1 MKCKLSLKKIVLFL
15 FFIVIIS
22 CVITSVT
29 TAEETGPRTI
39 GNMYVSPMYEDS
51 VPIDD
56 GKVIHVLS
64 GLDYLQFWRHKI
76 VSELS
81 GFFSHTVLYET
92 FIFLSPL
99 IFALLGFICLLLCT
113 ADRRKKPSSLQEN
126 ILLSIR
132 ENPGITQKQITDTVR
147 CSRGS
152 VCYHLHQ
159 LEKTGK
165 IRKLHLGT
173 APQYYPSAEL
183 PSPDTLLEQTILLL
197 LSRKKSGKFLR
208 TLYENPCITQKRTC
222 RTPQHPSDNRPLV
235 PSHLHQKP
243 HTLRRTKRPGT
254 PLLPHP
260 RSRNNLHPPHT
271 RHPKPLNQKKR
282 KNKKRITHDP
292 QSAVPSQN
300 NQPSSYP
307 HGKYLPYGT
316 RPQEPT
322 QPQPPPHPPQPQA
335 TTNTAEA
342 SPSTKS

>member
-1 MKCKLSLKKIVLFL
+1 MKCKLSLKIIVLFL

-132 ENPGITQKQITDTVR
+132 ENPGITQKQITGTVR

-197 LSRKKSGKFLR
+197 LSRKKSGRFLR
-208 TLYENPCITQKRTC
+208 TLYENPCITQKELAALL
-222 RTPQHPSDNRPLV
+222 NIRPTTA
-235 PSHLHQKP
+235 HWYLH
-243 HTLRRTKRPGT
+243 T
-254 PLLPHP
+254 
-260 RSRNNLHPPHT
+260 
-271 RHPKPLNQKKR
+271 
-282 KNKKRITHDP
+282 
-292 QSAVPSQN
+292 
-300 NQPSSYP
+300 Y
-307 HGKYLPYGT
+307 
-316 RPQEPT
+316 
-322 QPQPPPHPPQPQA
+322 
-335 TTNTAEA
+335 
-342 SPSTKS
+342 TKSRILSVEQNGRERHYSLTREAETICARLIPDTQNP

>member
-126 ILLSIR
+126 ILLCIR

-165 IRKLHLGT
+165 IRKLNFGT

-183 PSPDTLLEQTILLL
+183 PSPDTLIEQTILLL
-197 LSRKKSGKFLR
+197 LSRKKSGRFLR
-208 TLYENPCITQKRTC
+208 TLYEHPGITQKELAALL
-222 RTPQHPSDNRPLV
+222 NIRPTTA
-235 PSHLHQKP
+235 HWYLH
-243 HTLRRTKRPGT
+243 T
-254 PLLPHP
+254 
-260 RSRNNLHPPHT
+260 
-271 RHPKPLNQKKR
+271 
-282 KNKKRITHDP
+282 
-292 QSAVPSQN
+292 
-300 NQPSSYP
+300 Y
-307 HGKYLPYGT
+307 
-316 RPQEPT
+316 
-322 QPQPPPHPPQPQA
+322 
-335 TTNTAEA
+335 
-342 SPSTKS
+342 TKSRILSVEQNGRELHYSLTREAETICARLISDTQNP

>member
-208 TLYENPCITQKRTC
+208 TLYENPCITQKELAALLNIRPT
-222 RTPQHPSDNRPLV
+222 TAHWYLHTYTKNRILSV
-235 PSHLHQKP
+235 EQNGRERHYSL
-243 HTLRRTKRPGT
+243 
-254 PLLPHP
+254 
-260 RSRNNLHPPHT
+260 T
-271 RHPKPLNQKKR
+271 REAETICARLIPD
-282 KNKKRITHDP
+282 T
-292 QSAVPSQN
+292 QN
-300 NQPSSYP
+300 P
-307 HGKYLPYGT
+307 
-316 RPQEPT
+316 
-322 QPQPPPHPPQPQA
+322 
-335 TTNTAEA
+335 
-342 SPSTKS
+342 

>member
-126 ILLSIR
+126 ILLCIR
-132 ENPGITQKQITDTVR
+132 EKPGITQKQITDTVR

-165 IRKLHLGT
+165 IRKLHFGT
-173 APQYYPSAEL
+173 IPQYYPSAEL

-197 LSRKKSGKFLR
+197 LSRKKSGRFLR
-208 TLYENPCITQKRTC
+208 TLYENPCITQKELAALLNIRPT
-222 RTPQHPSDNRPLV
+222 TAHWYLHTYTKNRILSV
-235 PSHLHQKP
+235 EQNGRELHYS
-243 HTLRRTKRPGT
+243 L
-254 PLLPHP
+254 
-260 RSRNNLHPPHT
+260 T
-271 RHPKPLNQKKR
+271 REAETICARLIPD
-282 KNKKRITHDP
+282 T
-292 QSAVPSQN
+292 QN
-300 NQPSSYP
+300 P
-307 HGKYLPYGT
+307 
-316 RPQEPT
+316 
-322 QPQPPPHPPQPQA
+322 
-335 TTNTAEA
+335 
-342 SPSTKS
+342 

>member
-126 ILLSIR
+126 ILLCIR

-208 TLYENPCITQKRTC
+208 TLYEHPGITQKELAALL
-222 RTPQHPSDNRPLV
+222 NIRPTTA
-235 PSHLHQKP
+235 HWYLH
-243 HTLRRTKRPGT
+243 T
-254 PLLPHP
+254 
-260 RSRNNLHPPHT
+260 
-271 RHPKPLNQKKR
+271 
-282 KNKKRITHDP
+282 
-292 QSAVPSQN
+292 
-300 NQPSSYP
+300 Y
-307 HGKYLPYGT
+307 
-316 RPQEPT
+316 
-322 QPQPPPHPPQPQA
+322 
-335 TTNTAEA
+335 
-342 SPSTKS
+342 TKSRILSVEQNGRERHYSLTREAETICTRLIPDTQNP

>member
-113 ADRRKKPSSLQEN
+113 TDRRKKPSSLQEN

-183 PSPDTLLEQTILLL
+183 PSPDTLIEQTILLL
-197 LSRKKSGKFLR
+197 LSRKKSGRFLR
-208 TLYENPCITQKRTC
+208 TLYEHPGTTQKELAALL
-222 RTPQHPSDNRPLV
+222 NIRPTTA
-235 PSHLHQKP
+235 HWYLH
-243 HTLRRTKRPGT
+243 T
-254 PLLPHP
+254 
-260 RSRNNLHPPHT
+260 
-271 RHPKPLNQKKR
+271 
-282 KNKKRITHDP
+282 
-292 QSAVPSQN
+292 
-300 NQPSSYP
+300 Y
-307 HGKYLPYGT
+307 
-316 RPQEPT
+316 
-322 QPQPPPHPPQPQA
+322 
-335 TTNTAEA
+335 
-342 SPSTKS
+342 TKSRILSVEQNGRERHYSLTREAETICARLIPDTQNP

>member
-1 MKCKLSLKKIVLFL
+1 MKCKLSLKIIVLFL

-132 ENPGITQKQITDTVR
+132 ENPGITQKQITGTVR

-173 APQYYPSAEL
+173 TPQYYPSAEL

-197 LSRKKSGKFLR
+197 LSRKKSGRFLR
-208 TLYENPCITQKRTC
+208 TLYEHPGITQKELAALL
-222 RTPQHPSDNRPLV
+222 NIRPTTA
-235 PSHLHQKP
+235 HWYLH
-243 HTLRRTKRPGT
+243 T
-254 PLLPHP
+254 
-260 RSRNNLHPPHT
+260 
-271 RHPKPLNQKKR
+271 
-282 KNKKRITHDP
+282 
-292 QSAVPSQN
+292 
-300 NQPSSYP
+300 Y
-307 HGKYLPYGT
+307 
-316 RPQEPT
+316 
-322 QPQPPPHPPQPQA
+322 
-335 TTNTAEA
+335 
-342 SPSTKS
+342 TKSRILSIEQNGRELHYSLTREAETIFARLIPDTQNP

>member
-1 MKCKLSLKKIVLFL
+1 MKCKLSLKIIVLFL

-132 ENPGITQKQITDTVR
+132 ENPGITQKQITGTVR

-173 APQYYPSAEL
+173 TPQYYPSAEL
-183 PSPDTLLEQTILLL
+183 PSPDTLIEQTILLL

-208 TLYENPCITQKRTC
+208 TLYEHPGITQKELAALL
-222 RTPQHPSDNRPLV
+222 NIRPTTA
-235 PSHLHQKP
+235 HWYLH
-243 HTLRRTKRPGT
+243 T
-254 PLLPHP
+254 
-260 RSRNNLHPPHT
+260 
-271 RHPKPLNQKKR
+271 
-282 KNKKRITHDP
+282 
-292 QSAVPSQN
+292 
-300 NQPSSYP
+300 Y
-307 HGKYLPYGT
+307 
-316 RPQEPT
+316 
-322 QPQPPPHPPQPQA
+322 
-335 TTNTAEA
+335 
-342 SPSTKS
+342 TKSRILSIEQNGRELHYSLTREAETIFARLIPDTQNP

>member
-173 APQYYPSAEL
+173 TPQYYPSAEL
-183 PSPDTLLEQTILLL
+183 PSPDTLIEQTILLL
-197 LSRKKSGKFLR
+197 LSRKKSGRFLR
-208 TLYENPCITQKRTC
+208 TLYENPGITQKELAALL
-222 RTPQHPSDNRPLV
+222 NIRPTTA
-235 PSHLHQKP
+235 HWYLH
-243 HTLRRTKRPGT
+243 T
-254 PLLPHP
+254 
-260 RSRNNLHPPHT
+260 
-271 RHPKPLNQKKR
+271 
-282 KNKKRITHDP
+282 
-292 QSAVPSQN
+292 
-300 NQPSSYP
+300 Y
-307 HGKYLPYGT
+307 
-316 RPQEPT
+316 
-322 QPQPPPHPPQPQA
+322 
-335 TTNTAEA
+335 
-342 SPSTKS
+342 TKSRILSIEQNGRELHYSLTREAETICARLIPDTQNP

>member
-208 TLYENPCITQKRTC
+208 TLYENPGITQKELAALL
-222 RTPQHPSDNRPLV
+222 NIRPTTA
-235 PSHLHQKP
+235 HWYLH
-243 HTLRRTKRPGT
+243 T
-254 PLLPHP
+254 
-260 RSRNNLHPPHT
+260 
-271 RHPKPLNQKKR
+271 
-282 KNKKRITHDP
+282 
-292 QSAVPSQN
+292 
-300 NQPSSYP
+300 Y
-307 HGKYLPYGT
+307 
-316 RPQEPT
+316 
-322 QPQPPPHPPQPQA
+322 
-335 TTNTAEA
+335 
-342 SPSTKS
+342 TKSRILSIEQNGRELHYSLTREAETICARLIPDTQNP

>member
-208 TLYENPCITQKRTC
+208 TLYENPCITQKELAALLNIRPTTAHWYLHTYTKNRILSVEQNGRELHYSLTREAETIC
-222 RTPQHPSDNRPLV
+222 ARLISD
-235 PSHLHQKP
+235 
-243 HTLRRTKRPGT
+243 T
-254 PLLPHP
+254 
-260 RSRNNLHPPHT
+260 
-271 RHPKPLNQKKR
+271 
-282 KNKKRITHDP
+282 
-292 QSAVPSQN
+292 QN
-300 NQPSSYP
+300 P
-307 HGKYLPYGT
+307 
-316 RPQEPT
+316 
-322 QPQPPPHPPQPQA
+322 
-335 TTNTAEA
+335 
-342 SPSTKS
+342 

>member
-126 ILLSIR
+126 ILLCIR

-208 TLYENPCITQKRTC
+208 TLYEHPGITQKELATLLNIRPT
-222 RTPQHPSDNRPLV
+222 TAHWYLHTYTKNRILSV
-235 PSHLHQKP
+235 EQNGRERHYSL
-243 HTLRRTKRPGT
+243 
-254 PLLPHP
+254 
-260 RSRNNLHPPHT
+260 T
-271 RHPKPLNQKKR
+271 REAETICARLIPD
-282 KNKKRITHDP
+282 T
-292 QSAVPSQN
+292 QN
-300 NQPSSYP
+300 P
-307 HGKYLPYGT
+307 
-316 RPQEPT
+316 
-322 QPQPPPHPPQPQA
+322 
-335 TTNTAEA
+335 
-342 SPSTKS
+342 

>member
-1 MKCKLSLKKIVLFL
+1 MNCNA
-15 FFIVIIS
+15 
-22 CVITSVT
+22 ITSVLLVLLIT
-29 TAEETGPRTI
+29 GITLLGSCGFVTAEETSSSTGSPDVQVVPLSGTI
-39 GNMYVSPMYEDS
+39 IPV
-51 VPIDD
+51 DD
-56 GKVIHVLS
+56 GKEIHWVEEGSPLEIWWQKTIVGFISFFQGTILENVVLI
-64 GLDYLQFWRHKI
+64 LIPI
-76 VSELS
+76 VS
-81 GFFSHTVLYET
+81 
-92 FIFLSPL
+92 
-99 IFALLGFICLLLCT
+99 ALLGVLCIGIFT
-113 ADRRKKPSSLQEN
+113 SANKRIKSPVSEN

-173 APQYYPSAEL
+173 TPQYYPSAEL

-322 QPQPPPHPPQPQA
+322 QPQPPPHPPQPRA

>member
-173 APQYYPSAEL
+173 TPQYYPSAEL
-183 PSPDTLLEQTILLL
+183 PSPDTLIEQTILLL
-197 LSRKKSGKFLR
+197 LSRKKSGRFLR
-208 TLYENPCITQKRTC
+208 TLYEHPGITQKELAALL
-222 RTPQHPSDNRPLV
+222 NIRPTTA
-235 PSHLHQKP
+235 HWYLH
-243 HTLRRTKRPGT
+243 T
-254 PLLPHP
+254 
-260 RSRNNLHPPHT
+260 
-271 RHPKPLNQKKR
+271 
-282 KNKKRITHDP
+282 
-292 QSAVPSQN
+292 
-300 NQPSSYP
+300 Y
-307 HGKYLPYGT
+307 
-316 RPQEPT
+316 
-322 QPQPPPHPPQPQA
+322 
-335 TTNTAEA
+335 
-342 SPSTKS
+342 TKSRILSIEQNGRELHYSLTREAETICARLIPDTQNP

>member
-126 ILLSIR
+126 ILLCIR
-132 ENPGITQKQITDTVR
+132 ENPGITQKQITGTVR

-197 LSRKKSGKFLR
+197 LSRKKSGRFLR
-208 TLYENPCITQKRTC
+208 TLYEHPGTTQKELAALLNIRPT
-222 RTPQHPSDNRPLV
+222 TAHWYLHTYTKNRILSV
-235 PSHLHQKP
+235 EQNGRELRYSLTREAETICTHLIP
-243 HTLRRTKRPGT
+243 DT
-254 PLLPHP
+254 
-260 RSRNNLHPPHT
+260 
-271 RHPKPLNQKKR
+271 
-282 KNKKRITHDP
+282 
-292 QSAVPSQN
+292 QN
-300 NQPSSYP
+300 P
-307 HGKYLPYGT
+307 
-316 RPQEPT
+316 
-322 QPQPPPHPPQPQA
+322 
-335 TTNTAEA
+335 
-342 SPSTKS
+342 

>member
-197 LSRKKSGKFLR
+197 LSRKKSGRFLR
-208 TLYENPCITQKRTC
+208 TLYEHPGITQKELAALL
-222 RTPQHPSDNRPLV
+222 NIRPTTA
-235 PSHLHQKP
+235 HWYLH
-243 HTLRRTKRPGT
+243 T
-254 PLLPHP
+254 
-260 RSRNNLHPPHT
+260 
-271 RHPKPLNQKKR
+271 
-282 KNKKRITHDP
+282 
-292 QSAVPSQN
+292 
-300 NQPSSYP
+300 Y
-307 HGKYLPYGT
+307 
-316 RPQEPT
+316 
-322 QPQPPPHPPQPQA
+322 
-335 TTNTAEA
+335 
-342 SPSTKS
+342 TKSRILSIEQNGRELHYSLTREAETIFARLIPDTQNP

>member
-197 LSRKKSGKFLR
+197 LSRKKSGRFLR
-208 TLYENPCITQKRTC
+208 TLYEHPGITQKELAALL
-222 RTPQHPSDNRPLV
+222 NIRPTTA
-235 PSHLHQKP
+235 HWYLH
-243 HTLRRTKRPGT
+243 T
-254 PLLPHP
+254 
-260 RSRNNLHPPHT
+260 
-271 RHPKPLNQKKR
+271 
-282 KNKKRITHDP
+282 
-292 QSAVPSQN
+292 
-300 NQPSSYP
+300 Y
-307 HGKYLPYGT
+307 
-316 RPQEPT
+316 
-322 QPQPPPHPPQPQA
+322 
-335 TTNTAEA
+335 
-342 SPSTKS
+342 TKSRILSVEQNGRERHYSLTREAETICARLIPDTQNP

>member
-1 MKCKLSLKKIVLFL
+1 M
-15 FFIVIIS
+15 
-22 CVITSVT
+22 T

-126 ILLSIR
+126 ILLCIR

-165 IRKLHLGT
+165 IRKLNFGT

-183 PSPDTLLEQTILLL
+183 PSPDTLIEQTILLL
-197 LSRKKSGKFLR
+197 LSRKKSGRFLR
-208 TLYENPCITQKRTC
+208 TLYEHPGITQKELAALL
-222 RTPQHPSDNRPLV
+222 NIRPTTV
-235 PSHLHQKP
+235 HWYLH
-243 HTLRRTKRPGT
+243 T
-254 PLLPHP
+254 
-260 RSRNNLHPPHT
+260 
-271 RHPKPLNQKKR
+271 
-282 KNKKRITHDP
+282 
-292 QSAVPSQN
+292 
-300 NQPSSYP
+300 Y
-307 HGKYLPYGT
+307 
-316 RPQEPT
+316 
-322 QPQPPPHPPQPQA
+322 
-335 TTNTAEA
+335 
-342 SPSTKS
+342 TKSRILSIEQNGRELRYSLTREAETICARLIPDTQNP

>member
-173 APQYYPSAEL
+173 TPQYYPSAEL

-208 TLYENPCITQKRTC
+208 TLYENPCITQKELAALLNIRPT
-222 RTPQHPSDNRPLV
+222 TAHWYLHTYTKNRILSV
-235 PSHLHQKP
+235 EQNGRELHYS
-243 HTLRRTKRPGT
+243 L
-254 PLLPHP
+254 
-260 RSRNNLHPPHT
+260 T
-271 RHPKPLNQKKR
+271 REAETICARLIPD
-282 KNKKRITHDP
+282 T
-292 QSAVPSQN
+292 QN
-300 NQPSSYP
+300 P
-307 HGKYLPYGT
+307 
-316 RPQEPT
+316 
-322 QPQPPPHPPQPQA
+322 
-335 TTNTAEA
+335 
-342 SPSTKS
+342 

>member
-113 ADRRKKPSSLQEN
+113 TDRRKKPSSLQEN
-126 ILLSIR
+126 ILLCIR

-173 APQYYPSAEL
+173 APQYYPSVEP

-197 LSRKKSGKFLR
+197 LSRKKSGRFLR
-208 TLYENPCITQKRTC
+208 TLYEHPGTTQKELAALL
-222 RTPQHPSDNRPLV
+222 NIRPTTA
-235 PSHLHQKP
+235 HWYLH
-243 HTLRRTKRPGT
+243 T
-254 PLLPHP
+254 
-260 RSRNNLHPPHT
+260 
-271 RHPKPLNQKKR
+271 
-282 KNKKRITHDP
+282 
-292 QSAVPSQN
+292 
-300 NQPSSYP
+300 Y
-307 HGKYLPYGT
+307 
-316 RPQEPT
+316 
-322 QPQPPPHPPQPQA
+322 
-335 TTNTAEA
+335 
-342 SPSTKS
+342 TKSRILSVEQNGRELHYSLTREAETICARLISDTQNP

>member
-1 MKCKLSLKKIVLFL
+1 MKCKLSLKIIVLFL

-39 GNMYVSPMYEDS
+39 GNMYVS
-51 VPIDD
+51 

-208 TLYENPCITQKRTC
+208 TLYENPGITQKELAALLNIRPT
-222 RTPQHPSDNRPLV
+222 TAHWYLHTYTKNRILSV
-235 PSHLHQKP
+235 EQNGRELHYS
-243 HTLRRTKRPGT
+243 L
-254 PLLPHP
+254 
-260 RSRNNLHPPHT
+260 T
-271 RHPKPLNQKKR
+271 REAETICARLIPD
-282 KNKKRITHDP
+282 T
-292 QSAVPSQN
+292 QN
-300 NQPSSYP
+300 P
-307 HGKYLPYGT
+307 
-316 RPQEPT
+316 
-322 QPQPPPHPPQPQA
+322 
-335 TTNTAEA
+335 
-342 SPSTKS
+342 

>member
-197 LSRKKSGKFLR
+197 LSRKKSGRFLR
-208 TLYENPCITQKRTC
+208 TLYENPGITQKELAALL
-222 RTPQHPSDNRPLV
+222 NIRPTTA
-235 PSHLHQKP
+235 HWYLH
-243 HTLRRTKRPGT
+243 T
-254 PLLPHP
+254 
-260 RSRNNLHPPHT
+260 
-271 RHPKPLNQKKR
+271 
-282 KNKKRITHDP
+282 
-292 QSAVPSQN
+292 
-300 NQPSSYP
+300 Y
-307 HGKYLPYGT
+307 
-316 RPQEPT
+316 
-322 QPQPPPHPPQPQA
+322 
-335 TTNTAEA
+335 
-342 SPSTKS
+342 TKSRILSIEQNGQELCYSLTREAETICARLIPDTQNP

>member
-1 MKCKLSLKKIVLFL
+1 M
-15 FFIVIIS
+15 IIS

-126 ILLSIR
+126 ILLCIR

-173 APQYYPSAEL
+173 TPQYYPSAEL
-183 PSPDTLLEQTILLL
+183 PSPDTLIEQTILLL
-197 LSRKKSGKFLR
+197 LSRKKSGRFLR
-208 TLYENPCITQKRTC
+208 TLYEHPGITQKELAALL
-222 RTPQHPSDNRPLV
+222 NIRPTTA
-235 PSHLHQKP
+235 HWYLH
-243 HTLRRTKRPGT
+243 T
-254 PLLPHP
+254 
-260 RSRNNLHPPHT
+260 
-271 RHPKPLNQKKR
+271 
-282 KNKKRITHDP
+282 
-292 QSAVPSQN
+292 
-300 NQPSSYP
+300 Y
-307 HGKYLPYGT
+307 
-316 RPQEPT
+316 
-322 QPQPPPHPPQPQA
+322 
-335 TTNTAEA
+335 
-342 SPSTKS
+342 TKSRILSIEQNGRELHYSLTREAETIFARLIPDTQNP

>member
-1 MKCKLSLKKIVLFL
+1 MICKLSLKKIVLFL

-126 ILLSIR
+126 ILLCIR

-173 APQYYPSAEL
+173 TPQYYPSAEL
-183 PSPDTLLEQTILLL
+183 PSPDTLIEQTILLL
-197 LSRKKSGKFLR
+197 LSRKKSGRFLR
-208 TLYENPCITQKRTC
+208 TLYEHPGITQKELAALL
-222 RTPQHPSDNRPLV
+222 NIRPTTA
-235 PSHLHQKP
+235 HWYLH
-243 HTLRRTKRPGT
+243 T
-254 PLLPHP
+254 
-260 RSRNNLHPPHT
+260 
-271 RHPKPLNQKKR
+271 
-282 KNKKRITHDP
+282 
-292 QSAVPSQN
+292 
-300 NQPSSYP
+300 Y
-307 HGKYLPYGT
+307 
-316 RPQEPT
+316 
-322 QPQPPPHPPQPQA
+322 
-335 TTNTAEA
+335 
-342 SPSTKS
+342 TKSRILSIEQNGRELHYSLTREAETIFARLIPDTQNP

>member
-126 ILLSIR
+126 ILLCIR
-132 ENPGITQKQITDTVR
+132 ENPGITQKQITATVR

-208 TLYENPCITQKRTC
+208 TLYENPGITQKELAALLNIRPT
-222 RTPQHPSDNRPLV
+222 TAHWYLHTYTKNRILSV
-235 PSHLHQKP
+235 EQNGRELHYSL
-243 HTLRRTKRPGT
+243 TREAETIC
-254 PLLPHP
+254 
-260 RSRNNLHPPHT
+260 SRLIPYT
-271 RHPKPLNQKKR
+271 
-282 KNKKRITHDP
+282 
-292 QSAVPSQN
+292 QN
-300 NQPSSYP
+300 P
-307 HGKYLPYGT
+307 
-316 RPQEPT
+316 
-322 QPQPPPHPPQPQA
+322 
-335 TTNTAEA
+335 
-342 SPSTKS
+342 

>member
-173 APQYYPSAEL
+173 TPQYYPSAEL
-183 PSPDTLLEQTILLL
+183 PSPDTLIEQTILLL
-197 LSRKKSGKFLR
+197 LSRKKSGRFLR
-208 TLYENPCITQKRTC
+208 TLYENPGITQKELAALL
-222 RTPQHPSDNRPLV
+222 NIRPTTA
-235 PSHLHQKP
+235 HWYLH
-243 HTLRRTKRPGT
+243 T
-254 PLLPHP
+254 
-260 RSRNNLHPPHT
+260 
-271 RHPKPLNQKKR
+271 
-282 KNKKRITHDP
+282 
-292 QSAVPSQN
+292 
-300 NQPSSYP
+300 Y
-307 HGKYLPYGT
+307 
-316 RPQEPT
+316 
-322 QPQPPPHPPQPQA
+322 
-335 TTNTAEA
+335 
-342 SPSTKS
+342 TKSRILSVEQNGRELHYSLTREAETIFARLIPDTQNP

>member
-113 ADRRKKPSSLQEN
+113 TDRRKKPSSLQEN
-126 ILLSIR
+126 ILLCIR
-132 ENPGITQKQITDTVR
+132 ENPGITQKQITGTVR

-173 APQYYPSAEL
+173 TPQYYPSAEL
-183 PSPDTLLEQTILLL
+183 PSPDTLIEQTILLL
-197 LSRKKSGKFLR
+197 LSRKKSGRFLR
-208 TLYENPCITQKRTC
+208 TLYEHPGITQKELAALL
-222 RTPQHPSDNRPLV
+222 NIRPTTA
-235 PSHLHQKP
+235 HWYLH
-243 HTLRRTKRPGT
+243 T
-254 PLLPHP
+254 
-260 RSRNNLHPPHT
+260 
-271 RHPKPLNQKKR
+271 
-282 KNKKRITHDP
+282 
-292 QSAVPSQN
+292 
-300 NQPSSYP
+300 Y
-307 HGKYLPYGT
+307 
-316 RPQEPT
+316 
-322 QPQPPPHPPQPQA
+322 
-335 TTNTAEA
+335 
-342 SPSTKS
+342 TKSRILSVEQNGRERHYSLTREAETICARLIPDTQNP

>member
-183 PSPDTLLEQTILLL
+183 PSPDTLIEQTILLL
-197 LSRKKSGKFLR
+197 LSRKKAGRFLR
-208 TLYENPCITQKRTC
+208 TLYEHPGITQKELAALL
-222 RTPQHPSDNRPLV
+222 NIRPTTA
-235 PSHLHQKP
+235 HWYLH
-243 HTLRRTKRPGT
+243 T
-254 PLLPHP
+254 
-260 RSRNNLHPPHT
+260 
-271 RHPKPLNQKKR
+271 
-282 KNKKRITHDP
+282 
-292 QSAVPSQN
+292 
-300 NQPSSYP
+300 Y
-307 HGKYLPYGT
+307 
-316 RPQEPT
+316 
-322 QPQPPPHPPQPQA
+322 
-335 TTNTAEA
+335 
-342 SPSTKS
+342 TKSRILSIEQNGRELHYSLTREAETICTRLIPDTQNP

>member
-113 ADRRKKPSSLQEN
+113 TDRRKKPSSLQEN
-126 ILLSIR
+126 ILLCIR
-132 ENPGITQKQITDTVR
+132 ENPGITQKQITGTVR

-183 PSPDTLLEQTILLL
+183 PSPDTLIEQTILLL
-197 LSRKKSGKFLR
+197 LSRKKSGRFLR
-208 TLYENPCITQKRTC
+208 TLYEHPGITQKELAALL
-222 RTPQHPSDNRPLV
+222 NIRPTTA
-235 PSHLHQKP
+235 HWYLH
-243 HTLRRTKRPGT
+243 T
-254 PLLPHP
+254 
-260 RSRNNLHPPHT
+260 
-271 RHPKPLNQKKR
+271 
-282 KNKKRITHDP
+282 
-292 QSAVPSQN
+292 
-300 NQPSSYP
+300 Y
-307 HGKYLPYGT
+307 
-316 RPQEPT
+316 
-322 QPQPPPHPPQPQA
+322 
-335 TTNTAEA
+335 
-342 SPSTKS
+342 TKSRILSIEQNGRERHYSLTREAETIFARLIPDTQNP

>member
-1 MKCKLSLKKIVLFL
+1 MICKLSLKKIVLFL

-126 ILLSIR
+126 ILLCIR

-183 PSPDTLLEQTILLL
+183 PSPDTLIEQTILLL
-197 LSRKKSGKFLR
+197 LSRKKSGRFLR
-208 TLYENPCITQKRTC
+208 TLYEHPGTTQKELAALL
-222 RTPQHPSDNRPLV
+222 NIRPTTA
-235 PSHLHQKP
+235 HWYLH
-243 HTLRRTKRPGT
+243 T
-254 PLLPHP
+254 
-260 RSRNNLHPPHT
+260 
-271 RHPKPLNQKKR
+271 
-282 KNKKRITHDP
+282 
-292 QSAVPSQN
+292 
-300 NQPSSYP
+300 Y
-307 HGKYLPYGT
+307 
-316 RPQEPT
+316 
-322 QPQPPPHPPQPQA
+322 
-335 TTNTAEA
+335 
-342 SPSTKS
+342 TKSRILSVEQNGRERHYSLTREAETICARLIPDTQNP

>member
-132 ENPGITQKQITDTVR
+132 ENPGITQKQITGTVR

-173 APQYYPSAEL
+173 TPQYYPSAEL
-183 PSPDTLLEQTILLL
+183 PSPDTLIEQTILLL

-208 TLYENPCITQKRTC
+208 TLYEHPGITQKELAALL
-222 RTPQHPSDNRPLV
+222 NIRPTTA
-235 PSHLHQKP
+235 HWYLH
-243 HTLRRTKRPGT
+243 T
-254 PLLPHP
+254 
-260 RSRNNLHPPHT
+260 
-271 RHPKPLNQKKR
+271 
-282 KNKKRITHDP
+282 
-292 QSAVPSQN
+292 
-300 NQPSSYP
+300 Y
-307 HGKYLPYGT
+307 
-316 RPQEPT
+316 
-322 QPQPPPHPPQPQA
+322 
-335 TTNTAEA
+335 
-342 SPSTKS
+342 TKSRILSIEQNGRELHYSLTREAETIFARLIPDTQNP

>member
-208 TLYENPCITQKRTC
+208 TLYENPCITQKELAALLNIRPT
-222 RTPQHPSDNRPLV
+222 TAHWYLHTYTKNRILSV
-235 PSHLHQKP
+235 EQNGRELHYS
-243 HTLRRTKRPGT
+243 L
-254 PLLPHP
+254 
-260 RSRNNLHPPHT
+260 T
-271 RHPKPLNQKKR
+271 REAETICARLIPD
-282 KNKKRITHDP
+282 T
-292 QSAVPSQN
+292 QN
-300 NQPSSYP
+300 P
-307 HGKYLPYGT
+307 
-316 RPQEPT
+316 
-322 QPQPPPHPPQPQA
+322 
-335 TTNTAEA
+335 
-342 SPSTKS
+342 

>member
-56 GKVIHVLS
+56 GNVIHVLS

-126 ILLSIR
+126 ILLCIR

-183 PSPDTLLEQTILLL
+183 PSPDTLIEQTILLL
-197 LSRKKSGKFLR
+197 LSRKKSGRFLR
-208 TLYENPCITQKRTC
+208 TLYEHPGITQKELAALLNICPT
-222 RTPQHPSDNRPLV
+222 TAHWY
-235 PSHLHQKP
+235 LH
-243 HTLRRTKRPGT
+243 T
-254 PLLPHP
+254 
-260 RSRNNLHPPHT
+260 
-271 RHPKPLNQKKR
+271 
-282 KNKKRITHDP
+282 
-292 QSAVPSQN
+292 
-300 NQPSSYP
+300 Y
-307 HGKYLPYGT
+307 
-316 RPQEPT
+316 
-322 QPQPPPHPPQPQA
+322 
-335 TTNTAEA
+335 
-342 SPSTKS
+342 TKSRILSIEQNGRELHYSLTREAETIFARLIPDTQNP

>member
-208 TLYENPCITQKRTC
+208 TLYENPGITQKELAALLNIRPT
-222 RTPQHPSDNRPLV
+222 TAHWYLHTYTKNRILSV
-235 PSHLHQKP
+235 EQNGRELHYS
-243 HTLRRTKRPGT
+243 L
-254 PLLPHP
+254 
-260 RSRNNLHPPHT
+260 T
-271 RHPKPLNQKKR
+271 REAETICARLIPD
-282 KNKKRITHDP
+282 T
-292 QSAVPSQN
+292 QN
-300 NQPSSYP
+300 P
-307 HGKYLPYGT
+307 
-316 RPQEPT
+316 
-322 QPQPPPHPPQPQA
+322 
-335 TTNTAEA
+335 
-342 SPSTKS
+342 